1 MRRTPKTPQQKKP
14 EPSPRKKATV
24 HRAERRIAH
33 QALAAT
39 VAHEDLE
46 LPDAVEPRLKRKR
59 LQGLRKLL
67 STALGTLVER
77 KRQRRAVLVGRKK
90 KARAAR

>member
-1 MRRTPKTPQQKKP
+1 MRRTLKTPQPKTR
-14 EPSPRKKATV
+14 ESPRSKKTAV

-59 LQGLRKLL
+59 LQGSAR
-67 STALGTLVER
+67 
-77 KRQRRAVLVGRKK
+77 K
-90 KARAAR
+90 KARAPR

>member
-1 MRRTPKTPQQKKP
+1 MRRTPKAPKTPQRKTRETP
-14 EPSPRKKATV
+14 PRKKAV
-24 HRAERRIAH
+24 AHRAERRIAH

-46 LPDAVEPRLKRKR
+46 LPDEVEPRLKRKR
-59 LQGLRKLL
+59 LEGVAR
-67 STALGTLVER
+67 
-77 KRQRRAVLVGRKK
+77 K

>member
-1 MRRTPKTPQQKKP
+1 MRRTPKTPQPQQKR

-39 VAHEDLE
+39 VAHADLD
-46 LPDAVEPRLKRKR
+46 LPDAVEPRLKRTR
-59 LQGLRKLL
+59 LQ
-67 STALGTLVER
+67 
-77 KRQRRAVLVGRKK
+77 GRKK
-90 KARAAR
+90 KARVAR